1 MAFVGFFEFLQD
13 VFVKAVNPSESSIG
27 RPLIDMEVILVGACT
42 TSFDI
47 DELPIPFL
55 DFVWCIFCCYL
66 LFLFECMALS
76 NF

>member
-1 MAFVGFFEFLQD
+1 MAFVGFLEFVQD
-13 VFVKAVNPSESSIG
+13 VLIKAVSPSESSIG
-27 RPLIDMEVILVGACT
+27 GLPIDMEVILVGACA

-47 DELPIPFL
+47 GEPLIPFL

-66 LFLFECMALS
+66 LFLFECMVLS